1 MFPPPRLDQLWC
13 ETGTRVDLFF
23 IGCPSAS
30 HLVGFALIRLKTP
43 ESSDICQAAGG
54 VGGGGLPGY
63 RLSPNQN
70 GKCVQIVEEFGA
82 YETQGVR
89 EGLLQEE
96 WAADALGHCCGD
108 GLRARISPQDI

>member
-1 MFPPPRLDQLWC
+1 M
-13 ETGTRVDLFF
+13 
-23 IGCPSAS
+23 
-30 HLVGFALIRLKTP
+30 GFALIRLKTP

-96 WAADALGHCCGD
+96 WAADALGHCRGD
-108 GLRARISPQDI
+108 GLCARISPQDI